1 LVPLGNV
8 PECLNYPSRQWL
20 GAFPEEETMVGMAI
34 SVLWLLLGVVVL
46 CAVIWFALYV
56 IQQILG
62 IAIPERVVQ
71 AIWLVV
77 LILVVIGIL
86 TIVAG
91 GSIGGMSMH
100 SLR

>member
-1 LVPLGNV
+1 
-8 PECLNYPSRQWL
+8 
-20 GAFPEEETMVGMAI
+20 MAI
-34 SVLWLLLGVVVL
+34 SLLWMLLGLVVL
-46 CAVIWFALYV
+46 CAIIWFVLYV
-56 IQQILG
+56 VQQILG

-77 LILVVIGIL
+77 LILVVIAIL
-86 TIVAG
+86 TILAG

>member
-1 LVPLGNV
+1 MI
-8 PECLNYPSRQWL
+8 
-20 GAFPEEETMVGMAI
+20 AMAI
-34 SVLWLLLGVVVL
+34 SLLWMLLGLVVL
-46 CAVIWFALYV
+46 CAIIWFVLYV
-56 IQQILG
+56 VQQILG

-77 LILVVIGIL
+77 LILVVIAIL
-86 TIVAG
+86 TILAG

>member
-1 LVPLGNV
+1 
-8 PECLNYPSRQWL
+8 
-20 GAFPEEETMVGMAI
+20 MIGMAI

-56 IQQILG
+56 VQSMLG

-77 LILVVIGIL
+77 LILVVIAIL
-86 TIVAG
+86 TILAG
-91 GSIGGMSMH
+91 GSIGGVGMH

>member
-1 LVPLGNV
+1 
-8 PECLNYPSRQWL
+8 
-20 GAFPEEETMVGMAI
+20 MIGMAI

-56 IQQILG
+56 IQQVLG

-77 LILVVIGIL
+77 LILVVIAIL
-86 TIVAG
+86 TILAG
-91 GSIGGMSMH
+91 GTIGGMSLH

>member
-1 LVPLGNV
+1 MI
-8 PECLNYPSRQWL
+8 
-20 GAFPEEETMVGMAI
+20 AMAI
-34 SVLWLLLGVVVL
+34 AVLWLLLGVVVL

-56 IQQILG
+56 VQSVLG

-77 LILVVIGIL
+77 LILVIIAIL
-86 TIVAG
+86 TIIAG
-91 GSIGGMSMH
+91 GTIGGMSLH

>member
-1 LVPLGNV
+1 
-8 PECLNYPSRQWL
+8 
-20 GAFPEEETMVGMAI
+20 MIGMAI
-34 SVLWLLLGVVVL
+34 SVLWLLLGVVIL

-56 IQQILG
+56 VQSVLG
-62 IAIPERVVQ
+62 IPIPERVVQ

-77 LILVVIGIL
+77 LILVVIAIL

>member
-1 LVPLGNV
+1 
-8 PECLNYPSRQWL
+8 
-20 GAFPEEETMVGMAI
+20 MIGMAI

-56 IQQILG
+56 VQQVLG

-77 LILVVIGIL
+77 LILVIIAIL

-91 GSIGGMSMH
+91 GSIGGMNMH

>member
-1 LVPLGNV
+1 
-8 PECLNYPSRQWL
+8 
-20 GAFPEEETMVGMAI
+20 MIGMAI

-56 IQQILG
+56 VQTVLG
-62 IAIPERVVQ
+62 IAIPDRVVQ

-77 LILVVIGIL
+77 LILVIIAIL

-91 GSIGGMSMH
+91 GSIGGMNMH

>member
-1 LVPLGNV
+1 
-8 PECLNYPSRQWL
+8 
-20 GAFPEEETMVGMAI
+20 MIGMAI

-62 IAIPERVVQ
+62 IALPDRVVQ

-86 TIVAG
+86 TIIAG
-91 GSIGGMSMH
+91 GSIGGMSLH